1 MAGDT
6 FNWEVILRLATQG
19 AKGSEQDI
27 KRVQGAVD
35 ELYRSEKLSD
45 KETANLTR
53 GLNRLGNEGATA
65 GKKLQQGLTSPS
77 LRYALYDVS
86 QTAGLAAVAIAGV
99 GTAALVAGAQ
109 YERAFADVERTL
121 QPGSYGVEQL
131 RGELTQLSRELPLA
145 FGEITQVATLGN
157 QLGIAGSQVEGFT
170 ETVAQFSAVTGVS
183 INESA
188 LAFGQLDNLLP
199 DVNGQ
204 FDRLGSSIALVGV
217 NSAATESQIIA
228 VAREIAPAAASA
240 GFAANE
246 VVGLSGALASLKVP
260 PERSRSTI
268 LQFFETLNNAVANG
282 GEDLQ
287 NFASVVGVS
296 ATELDRMV
304 RSGQGRSILERF
316 IGNVSTSDSVAITQA
331 LQNLGLAG
339 LRTNPTIRALAGNME
354 LLNSTFA
361 DGERGWQQN
370 TELAR
375 QYGII
380 LETLSERWRI
390 FLNAFMEFGAT
401 IGTAIL
407 PAAKAFL
414 DVATEILNS
423 LSDFAKTPFGEAML
437 RTVVT
442 ITALTAGLL
451 GLGGAVA
458 GSFAALVALRFAV
471 TQIGWAGATSG
482 LKGFVAGL
490 VGLRGGATGAAT
502 GVATLTRNFR
512 IFARSTVIIGVIQL
526 IAQAFMDLGGTVDQ
540 VGNTISEFGTF
551 LRSLNWGGAF
561 NIGAE
566 QIRDFG
572 NSISVWSK
580 TMPRAESEIEN
591 IGAAAG
597 ALQASLSGGYV
608 DDFGS
613 SLADMG
619 DDAAQAATEVRTL
632 VNYAD
637 DLASV
642 WTRAFDIRF
651 GGQSS
656 FDQITKTFLDMA
668 RAMEEAAAK
677 SRSLRADIGSLQSDI
692 NTQRYFLSIALEYG
706 DTARAEAIRADLAKT
721 EAELADKTAELN
733 KVQEENNKTLVGNS
747 SAAITNRATILG
759 LVQQYQSHIQALA
772 SSGLSTDQ
780 LKARTDQLRQDFMA
794 QATQLGYNQT
804 ELGEY
809 ALAFGDVKTAIDN
822 VPRDINVNFNAD
834 PALQALNE
842 FAARAAAQATQAG
855 QAYGDNFGAGLNQA
869 MNSAAQEALLQG
881 VQITNDVLNMFRTP
895 PGGRA
900 RRGGGSF
907 ATGGFTGRGGKY
919 EPAGVVHR
927 GEYVVPKHQVNQRTG
942 LPYADALGKLQRGTR
957 GRTGYAGGG
966 YVAPP
971 GNNGGGHIASF
982 GPMAQMQLQQALQ
995 QIITMDSGVIAGTV
1009 GTANARSTAR
1019 GNG

>member
-6 FNWEVILRLATQG
+6 FDWNIVLRLATQG

-35 ELYRSEKLSD
+35 ELYRSEKLTD

-65 GKKLQQGLTSPS
+65 GKKLQQGLTAPS

-99 GTAALVAGAQ
+99 GTAAVVAGAQ

-121 QPGSYGVEQL
+121 QPGTYGVEQL

-157 QLGIAGSQVEGFT
+157 QLGIAGERVQDFT

-183 INESA
+183 VNESA

-296 ATELDRMV
+296 AAELDQMV
-304 RSGQGRSILERF
+304 RSGQGRGILERF

-361 DGERGWQQN
+361 DGERGWTQN

-380 LETLSERWRI
+380 VDTLSARWQL
-390 FLNAFMEFGAT
+390 FLNALMEFGAA
-401 IGTAIL
+401 IGTAVL

-414 DVATEILNS
+414 DVATDILN
-423 LSDFAKTPFGEAML
+423 LLADFVNSPIGAWAA
-437 RTVVT
+437 RTVAS
-442 ITALTAGLL
+442 IAALTAGLL
-451 GLGGAVA
+451 ALGGAVA
-458 GSFAALVALRFAV
+458 GGVGSLVALRFAV

-482 LKGFVAGL
+482 IAGFVAGL
-490 VGLRGGATGAAT
+490 VGLRGGANGAAT
-502 GVATLTRNFR
+502 GVGRLAGSLKVLGR
-512 IFARSTVIIGVIQL
+512 ATVIIGALQALISVIT
-526 IAQAFMDLGGTVDQ
+526 DLGGSVQWFGETV
-540 VGNTISEFGTF
+540 VNTGSF
-551 LRSLNWGGAF
+551 LRNLNWGGTF
-561 NIGAE
+561 DKGAE

-572 NSISVWSK
+572 QGIVGWSK
-580 TMPRAESEIEN
+580 TLPRAKNDTDDFTDSIDAMTSGIDLGTGGLEDLT
-591 IGAAAG
+591 GAA
-597 ALQASLSGGYV
+597 QE
-608 DDFGS
+608 
-613 SLADMG
+613 
-619 DDAAQAATEVRTL
+619 AAVEVRTL

-642 WTRAFDIRF
+642 WSRAFDIRF

-656 FDQITKTFLDMA
+656 FDQITKTFLDLA
-668 RAMEEAAAK
+668 RAMEEAASK
-677 SRSLRADIGSLQSDI
+677 SRSLRADIGSLQNDLS
-692 NTQRYFLSIALEYG
+692 TQRYFLSIALEYG
-706 DTARAEAIRADLAKT
+706 DNARAEAIRADLAKT

-733 KVQEENNKTLVGNS
+733 KVQEENNKTLTGNS
-747 SAAITNRATILG
+747 SAAITNRASILG

-772 SSGLSTDQ
+772 ASGLSTDQ

-809 ALAFGDVKTAIDN
+809 AVAFGDVKTAIDN
-822 VPRDINVNFNAD
+822 VPRNVNVNFNAD

-855 QAYGDNFGAGLNQA
+855 QTYGDNFGAGLNQA
-869 MNSAAQEALLQG
+869 MDSAAQQALLRG
-881 VQITNDVLNMFRTP
+881 VQITNDALNLFRVA

-900 RRGGGSF
+900 RPGGGSF
-907 ATGGFTGRGGKY
+907 ATGGYTGRGGKY

-971 GNNGGGHIASF
+971 SSTGGNHIASF

-995 QIITMDSGVIAGTV
+995 QVIQMDSGVIAGTV
-1009 GTANARSTAR
+1009 NTSNSRATAR
-1019 GNG
+1019 GAA